1 MTNLLML
8 IRKINIL
15 IFFQWIAYFFFY
27 LQEEDVIPENL
38 PASAGKYK
46 LKCQQYKTEMKEGY
60 KWYSQRNAEKTKSNI
75 THEQSPRN
83 KIDDMVMYNV
93 L

>member
-1 MTNLLML
+1 ML

-15 IFFQWIAYFFFY
+15 IFFWWIAYFFFY
-27 LQEEDVIPENL
+27 LQKEDIIPENSL
-38 PASAGKYK
+38 SSAGKYK
-46 LKCQQYKTEMKEGY
+46 LKYEQYKTEMKEGY
-60 KWYSQRNAEKTKSNI
+60 KWYSQRKAEKTKSNI

-83 KIDDMVMYNV
+83 KIGDKVMYDV